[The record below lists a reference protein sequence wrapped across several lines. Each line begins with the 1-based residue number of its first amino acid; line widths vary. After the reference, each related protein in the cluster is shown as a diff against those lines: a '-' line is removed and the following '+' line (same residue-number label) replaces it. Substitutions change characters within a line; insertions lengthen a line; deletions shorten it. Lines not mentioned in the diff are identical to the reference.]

1 MTNARD
7 IVLSILLDIEG
18 NNTFSNIAIAKA
30 LKKHQFEAKKDRA
43 FITRLA
49 EGVTETRIKLDYIID
64 VFSKTPSEKCKPL
77 IRSLLRMGVYQ
88 IMYMDAVP
96 DSAVCNE
103 AVKLAKKHN
112 FGSLGG
118 FVNGVLRAVARNKDN
133 IAMPDRKNMSE
144 YLSVNYSTPEWLC
157 KKIMEDYGEKGET
170 IIAASFDE
178 RKTALRVNT
187 LKITRE
193 ELKQFVEEENAKRR
207 NNANKG
213 NDINKGNNANKRNN
227 VNKENNEGDNSAI
240 HIVLED
246 GIYDENALLVSGY
259 DFIRSMPGYRQG
271 LFFIQ
276 DESSMR
282 AIKAAGIKP
291 CQTVVD
297 VCAAPGGKTLNAAC
311 YMEGKGK
318 IYARDISD
326 EKLILIEENAGRL
339 GIGDMLSIEKWD
351 AKSVDERL
359 VQKADVV
366 IADLPC
372 SGLGIMGRKNDIKYR
387 IKQEQLD
394 ELVRLQRDILSV
406 VKQYVKKGGVL
417 LYSTCTINP
426 QENKENT
433 RWFLESDSEFKLRDE
448 RQTLQGLDK
457 CDGFY
462 YAVLQRG

>member
-49 EGVTETRIKLDYIID
+49 QGITETKIKLDYIID
-64 VFSKTPSEKCKPL
+64 GFSKTPSEKCKPL
-77 IRSLLRMGVYQ
+77 IRALLRMGVYQ

-112 FGSLGG
+112 FGSLAG

-133 IAMPDRKNMSE
+133 IAMPDKENISK
-144 YLSVNYSTPEWLC
+144 YLSVNYSMPEWLC
-157 KKIMEDYGEKGET
+157 KKIMEDYGEKGEK

-193 ELKQFVEEENAKRR
+193 KLKEYIKEENKKRR
-207 NNANKG
+207 NNSDVDSVI
-213 NDINKGNNANKRNN
+213 DI
-227 VNKENNEGDNSAI
+227 V
-240 HIVLED
+240 VED

-276 DESSMR
+276 DESSMC

-291 CQTVVD
+291 YQTVVD

-318 IYARDISD
+318 IYSRDISD
-326 EKLILIEENAGRL
+326 EKLILVEENAERL
-339 GIGDMLSIEKWD
+339 GIQDIISIEKWD
-351 AKSVDERL
+351 AKRVDEKLAR
-359 VQKADVV
+359 KADVV

-387 IKQEQLD
+387 IKQEQID
-394 ELVRLQRDILSV
+394 ELIKLQRDILTS

-433 RWFLESDSEFKLRDE
+433 KWFLENDSEFKLCAE
-448 RQTLQGLDK
+448 RQLLQGVDK

>member
-7 IVLSILLDIEG
+7 VVLSILLDIEG

-49 EGVTETRIKLDYIID
+49 QGITETKIKLDYIID
-64 VFSKTPSEKCKPL
+64 SFSKTPSEKCKPL

-133 IAMPDRKNMSE
+133 MAMPDKKNMSE
-144 YLSVNYSTPEWLC
+144 YLSVNYSMPEWLC
-157 KKIMEDYGEKGET
+157 KKLMEDYGEQGEK

-193 ELKQFVEEENAKRR
+193 QLKEYIKKENGK
-207 NNANKG
+207 
-213 NDINKGNNANKRNN
+213 KRNS
-227 VNKENNEGDNSAI
+227 KDEGSVTD
-240 HIVLED
+240 IVMED
-246 GIYDENALLVSGY
+246 GMYDENALLVSGY

-276 DESSMR
+276 DESSMC

-291 CQTVVD
+291 YQTVVD

-318 IYARDISD
+318 IYSRDISD
-326 EKLILIEENAGRL
+326 EKLILVEENAGRL
-339 GIGDMLSIEKWD
+339 GIRDIVSIEKWD
-351 AKSVDERL
+351 AKSVDEKLAR
-359 VQKADVV
+359 KADVV

-387 IKQEQLD
+387 ITQEQIN
-394 ELVRLQRDILSV
+394 ELIRLQRDILSS

-426 QENKENT
+426 KENKENT
-433 RWFLESDSEFKLRDE
+433 RWFLENDSEFKLCTE
-448 RQTLQGLDK
+448 RQLLQGVDQ

>member
-7 IVLSILLDIEG
+7 IVLSILLDIEA

-49 EGVTETRIKLDYIID
+49 QGITETKIKLDYMID
-64 VFSKTPSEKCKPL
+64 GFSKTPSAKCKPL

-133 IAMPDRKNMSE
+133 IVMPDRENMAE
-144 YLSVNYSTPEWLC
+144 YLSVNYSMPEWLC
-157 KKIMEDYGEKGET
+157 KKIMEDYGEKGEK

-193 ELKQFVEEENAKRR
+193 KLKEYIKEENIRR
-207 NNANKG
+207 NKK
-213 NDINKGNNANKRNN
+213 D
-227 VNKENNEGDNSAI
+227 DNFVISIAM
-240 HIVLED
+240 ED
-246 GIYDENALLVSGY
+246 GIYDENAILVSGY

-276 DESSMR
+276 DESSMC

-291 CQTVVD
+291 YQTVVD

-318 IYARDISD
+318 IYARDISG
-326 EKLILIEENAGRL
+326 EKLNLIEENVKRL
-339 GIGDMLSIEKWD
+339 GIEDIISIEKWD
-351 AKSVDERL
+351 AKTVDEKL
-359 VQKADVV
+359 VGKADVV

-387 IKQEQLD
+387 IKQEQFG
-394 ELVRLQRDILSV
+394 ELVGLQRDILSS

-433 RWFLESDSEFKLRDE
+433 RWLLKSDSEFKLRAE
-448 RQTLQGLDK
+448 RQMLQGVDQ

>member
-18 NNTFSNIAIAKA
+18 NNTFSNIAITKA

-49 EGVTETRIKLDYIID
+49 QGITESKIKLDYIINS
-64 VFSKTPSEKCKPL
+64 FSKTPSEKCKPL
-77 IRSLLRMGVYQ
+77 IRALLRMGVYQ

-112 FGSLGG
+112 FGNLAG

-133 IAMPDRKNMSE
+133 IAMPGKENMSE
-144 YLSVNYSTPEWLC
+144 YLSVNYSMPEWLC
-157 KKIMEDYGEKGET
+157 KKIMEDYGEKGEK

-193 ELKQFVEEENAKRR
+193 KLKEYIKDEGSVI
-207 NNANKG
+207 
-213 NDINKGNNANKRNN
+213 DI
-227 VNKENNEGDNSAI
+227 I
-240 HIVLED
+240 MED

-259 DFIRSMPGYRQG
+259 DFIRSMPRYRQG

-276 DESSMR
+276 DESSMC

-291 CQTVVD
+291 YQTVVD

-326 EKLILIEENAGRL
+326 EKLTLIEENVERL
-339 GIGDMLSIEKWD
+339 DIRDIICIEKWD
-351 AKSVDERL
+351 AKKVDEKL
-359 VQKADVV
+359 VRKADVV

-394 ELVRLQRDILSV
+394 ELVALQRDILSS

-426 QENKENT
+426 QENKKNT
-433 RWFLESDSEFKLRDE
+433 KWFLENNSEFKLCTE
-448 RQTLQGLDK
+448 RQLLQGVDK